1 MKQISNRKQSGSY
14 LYYFLLGLSIAAE
27 PFFLK
32 LFFAT
37 YLPDFYYRALT
48 VPISAVIGIVGLQ
61 KLQKYYRNTT
71 IKQTVLGVYQ
81 TYANLLDAEFRKSV
95 LSRYKI
101 DFKALFDSLKTF
113 HSQEPAVRKHSKE
126 ARKHLYK
133 ISIFVTVCFSGV
145 LFLFGVN
152 FPRWGLF
159 ETSFTSCYYLFLIGL
174 TSISYLPIVMKSTK
188 QLRNAKRSESDLNA
202 LLKMLRKELKGWQIK
217 PREILPSVN
226 SASKNRDIDVVA
238 ISPDDNYFVIELKSH
253 IGKITWNSDLKKFCQ
268 QKDRDP
274 EPVPLKEDFLDQV
287 NKQAK
292 LLCNSWKLSQSPSRV
307 LVFWRARVAISPKK
321 RLKRGVKIS
330 EPSRLIKDLIKHNK
344 KLAEKNYNLP

>member
-1 MKQISNRKQSGSY
+1 MRQTSNRQQSVSY
-14 LYYFLLGLSIAAE
+14 LYYFFLSGYIAAE

-32 LFFAT
+32 QLFAT

-48 VPISAVIGIVGLQ
+48 VPISAVLMIVGLQ
-61 KLQKYYRNTT
+61 KLQKANGDST
-71 IKQTVLGVYQ
+71 IKQTVVTVYQ
-81 TYANLLDAEFRKSV
+81 TYANLLDAEFRRSV
-95 LSRYKI
+95 LSRHTI
-101 DFKALFDSLKTF
+101 DFEALFDSLKTF
-113 HSQEPAVRKHSKE
+113 HSPEPAVHKHSKE

-133 ISIFVTVCFSGV
+133 ISIFITVFFSGV
-145 LFLFGVN
+145 FFLFVVN
-152 FPRWGLF
+152 LSRWGLF
-159 ETSFTSCYYLFLIGL
+159 ETSFTSSYYLFLIYL

-188 QLRNAKRSESDLNA
+188 QLRNAKRSEADLEA

-226 SASKNRDIDVVA
+226 SVSKNRDIDVVA
-238 ISPDDNYFVIELKSH
+238 ISPDNNYFVIELKSH
-253 IGKITWNSDLKKFCQ
+253 IGKISWNSELKKFCQ

-292 LLCNSWKLSQSPSRV
+292 LLCNFWKLSQSPSRV

-344 KLAEKNYNLP
+344 KLAEKKS